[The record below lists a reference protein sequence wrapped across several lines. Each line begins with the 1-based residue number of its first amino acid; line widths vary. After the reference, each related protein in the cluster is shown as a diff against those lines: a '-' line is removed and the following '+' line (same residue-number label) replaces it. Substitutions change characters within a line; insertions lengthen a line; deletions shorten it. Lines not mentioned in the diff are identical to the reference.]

1 MNDTSTQGTRRNRKR
16 ATIIIASTAIITLIA
31 TGIGIGV
38 HAHAT
43 RTAQAEAE
51 NARQTAYAECQ
62 QASDTAKAS
71 LDAYQKAVTDTQA
84 TVQTDP
90 ATLADASTIDTLR
103 TAQANATVT
112 PGACDT
118 TMDEGTLDTLTQS
131 WKDAGNA
138 WDKATGDVT
147 TAAQAVTD
155 SQSKK
160 TLDDANT
167 ALDGQLADGRA
178 LLESSDGRVAD
189 AQTRFDLTD
198 AINQGQALRDANS
211 TDANA
216 INAAAGAIHDAS
228 TEVNDSIGRKQADDA
243 AAQAAAQAEAQRQA
257 QAQAQAQANKTTRST
272 TGTTSGA
279 TRTTTRSTGGTTR
292 TTTSGTPR
300 ATSGGSAPRATTGG
314 TTTGTA
320 SSGSLPPSN
329 AHNAQPDES
338 FFRGF
343 GGGCTSDCGT
353 YDGWNHNIY

>member
-1 MNDTSTQGTRRNRKR
+1 MSTNTNTPVAPDPAKKSKKKR
-16 ATIIIASTAIITLIA
+16 TAIIGACAVIA
-31 TGIGIGV
+31 LVAAGAGIGIGV
-38 HAHAT
+38 HTHAT

-103 TAQANATVT
+103 TAQSSPVTT

-118 TMDEGTLDTLTQS
+118 NMDEGTLDTLTQS

-167 ALDGQLADGRA
+167 ALDQQLADGRA

-198 AINQGQALRDANS
+198 AINAGQALRDANS

-216 INAAAGAIHDAS
+216 VNAAAGAIYNAS
-228 TEVNDSIGRKQADDA
+228 VKVNDSISKKQADDAA

-257 QAQAQAQANKTTRST
+257 QAQAGGTRST

-279 TRTTTRSTGGTTR
+279 
-292 TTTSGTPR
+292 
-300 ATSGGSAPRATTGG
+300 
-314 TTTGTA
+314 TTGTA

-329 AHNAQPDES
+329 ARNAQPDES

-353 YDGWNHNIY
+353 YDGWNHNTY

>member
-1 MNDTSTQGTRRNRKR
+1 MNDTSTKGTRRNRKKR
-16 ATIIIASTAIITLIA
+16 AAIIIASTAIITLIGA
-31 TGIGIGV
+31 GIGIGV

-51 NARQTAYAECQ
+51 NARQTAYAACQ

-71 LDAYQKAVTDTQA
+71 LDAYQKAVADTQA

-103 TAQANATVT
+103 TAQSSPTAT

-118 TMDEGTLDTLTQS
+118 GMDEGTLGTLTQA
-131 WKDAGNA
+131 WKDAGSA

-160 TLDDANT
+160 TLDDANA

-198 AINQGQALRDANS
+198 ALNAGQALRDSNS

-228 TEVNDSIGRKQADDA
+228 VKVNDSIGRKQADDA
-243 AAQAAAQAEAQRQA
+243 AAAQAAAQAQAQAEAQRQA
-257 QAQAQAQANKTTRST
+257 QAQAQAQAGRTTRSA
-272 TGTTSGA
+272 TSGA
-279 TRTTTRSTGGTTR
+279 TRTTTRATGGTTR
-292 TTTSGTPR
+292 
-300 ATSGGSAPRATTGG
+300 ATSGATRATTSD
-314 TTTGTA
+314 TTSGTA
-320 SSGSLPPSN
+320 SSGSLPSSN

-353 YDGWNHNIY
+353 YDGWNHNTY